1 MKIKTCNVNVKPLNC
16 LIIGY
21 DVAKFKHNFHTSF
34 QQDGMG
40 FTIEDEIGSSTHK
53 LRTHFQ
59 QIKDVAAE
67 YGFHGVRVACE
78 PTGGYEKNL
87 LRIARSFG
95 FYTEYV
101 NGEATAKSKV
111 IESNDSGKN
120 DIKDA
125 RIIFDLASRDKTLS
139 CNSAEGVYGHLKMLN
154 GKYEDVSLD
163 LSRLKN
169 RFSSVV
175 DAFFPDLTLSGRQLH
190 SKLCRAVIE
199 QFKLNPYKIASLD
212 FDKFKTKV
220 ENSYSRVIG
229 GKTEEL
235 LLKVWTSAQC
245 NSLSVV
251 PEWQIEEF
259 EEAVLEQY
267 KRIVDLEQLKARY
280 KQRMI
285 ELFSQTCEYEKLQ
298 AQPANDFM
306 LARIVAET
314 GSFGNYAVLEKL
326 LKYAGLNLREH
337 TSGTYKGQVRL
348 SKKGNS
354 LLRKILGQVA
364 FSSFIKSGCI
374 YADYYKKK
382 KEKAGGIYGLTCVI
396 RKVLKMLY
404 GICRSDAAYN
414 KERVQC
420 QNIQPLDNVA

>member
-21 DVAKFKHNFHTSF
+21 DVAKFKHNFHSAF
-34 QQDGMG
+34 NKDGVT
-40 FTIEDEIGSSTHK
+40 FTIEDEIGASTKQLHA
-53 LRTHFQ
+53 HFQ
-59 QIKDVAAE
+59 QIKDAAAK
-67 YGFHGVRVACE
+67 YGFSGVRVACE

-87 LRIARSFG
+87 LRVARSFG

-139 CNSAEGVYGHLKMLN
+139 CNSAQGVYGHLKMLN
-154 GKYEDVSLD
+154 GKYEDVSLE

-175 DAFFPDLTLSGRQLH
+175 DAFFPDLTLTSKQLH
-190 SKLCRAVIE
+190 SRLCRAVIE
-199 QFKLNPYKIASLD
+199 QFGLNPYKVAHLD
-212 FDKFKTKV
+212 FDKFKQTA
-220 ENSYSRVIG
+220 ENSYSRAIS
-229 GKTEEL
+229 GKAEEL
-235 LLKVWTSAQC
+235 LQKVWESAQS

-259 EEAVLEQY
+259 EETILEHYQ
-267 KRIVDLEQLKARY
+267 RMTALEELKSRY
-280 KQRMI
+280 KQRMT
-285 ELFSQTCEYEKLQ
+285 ELFRQTSEYNKLQ
-298 AQPANDFM
+298 GQPANDFM

-314 GSFGNYAVLEKL
+314 GSFDNYDAIEKL
-326 LKYAGLNLREH
+326 MKYAGLNLREH
-337 TSGTYKGQVRL
+337 SSGTYKGQVRL

-354 LLRKILGQVA
+354 LLRKILGQVV
-364 FSSFIKSGCI
+364 FSCFIKGGCI
-374 YADYYKKK
+374 YAEFYKKK
-382 KEKAGGIYGLTCVI
+382 KEKIGGTYGVTCVM

-404 GICRSDAAYN
+404 GICRSATAYN
-414 KERVQC
+414 KERVQS
-420 QNIQPLDNVA
+420 QQLQLVDNAA